1 MLLQNV
7 AQIRLYTCVS
17 AMNRSLYRTGML
29 EKKAEEF
36 GGGDETNGILHLAS
50 FKDKHSSFVLDTE
63 RGVVP
68 RSMTGTPICT
78 SAGEELEAEHSD
90 RSGR

>member
-1 MLLQNV
+1 VLLQNV

-29 EKKAEEF
+29 EKRS
-36 GGGDETNGILHLAS
+36 GGILGGFDETNGILHLAS

-90 RSGR
+90 R